1 MTTFTE
7 WLIQQTCHPDD
18 LIRTL
23 AREVAEDEDWPA
35 SRRSITTFHRYL
47 DRCHA
52 DDQAHD
58 GLTRAWAEYRA
69 TRRTRS

>member
-23 AREVAEDEDWPA
+23 AREGG
-35 SRRSITTFHRYL
+35 R
-47 DRCHA
+47 
-52 DDQAHD
+52 
-58 GLTRAWAEYRA
+58 G
-69 TRRTRS
+69 